1 MGKPEI
7 LWYIPHLICTLV
19 IGLAFGG
26 VIANT
31 YYPKIIIE
39 EIEPTTVTIAI
50 GHGFHYSMPIIME
63 HFDLVEKYSDNLVNL
78 EIVALKADAITEG
91 LIGGSLQFG
100 MRSGVAVLKNIDSG
114 APFQMLISVGSKER
128 ELWTSDPNITSV
140 ADIPEGTKVATV
152 TPTAIQTIGMTLALG
167 RLGRTL
173 DYIEPLYLTH
183 VDAYQMMVT
192 GELTLDYTGA
202 PYTARYASEPD
213 KYHMI
218 ATDTEMFGMKMP
230 ATTLYATK
238 DYLQKSPQ
246 VISCV
251 ISAWLEATGWI
262 RANGEDAALIVA
274 GFYGDPLD
282 TAYDDWLGA
291 KITFDP
297 TFGIADLPRLSEILY
312 ENDVIGRTY
321 SAEEILY
328 PVGRAYP

>member
-1 MGKPEI
+1 MIKTGI
-7 LWYIPHLICTLV
+7 RGYIPYLICALV
-19 IGLAFGG
+19 IGLVFGG
-26 VIANT
+26 IIAYT
-31 YYPKIIIE
+31 YYPKILIE

-63 HFDLVEKYSDNLVNL
+63 YFDLVEKYSGDLVNL

-91 LIGGSLQFG
+91 LLGGSLQFG

-114 APFQMLISVGSKER
+114 APFKMLISVGSKER
-128 ELWTSDPNITSV
+128 ELWTSDPNINSV
-140 ADIPEGTKVATV
+140 ADIPEGTKVGTV

-183 VDAYQMMVT
+183 VDAYQMMIT
-192 GELTLDYTGA
+192 GELTVDYTGA

-213 KYHMI
+213 KYHML

-230 ATTLYATK
+230 ATTLYATE
-238 DYLQKSPQ
+238 DYLQKNPK

-262 RANGEDAALIVA
+262 RVNGEEAALIVA

-312 ENDVIGRTY
+312 ENDVISKTY
-321 SAEEILY
+321 SAEEILH

>member
-1 MGKPEI
+1 MSKPEI
-7 LWYIPHLICTLV
+7 FWYIPHLISVLF
-19 IGLAFGG
+19 IGLAFGF

-63 HFDLVEKYSDNLVNL
+63 NFDLVEKYSDNLVNL

-128 ELWTSDPNITSV
+128 ELWTSDPNINSV

-152 TPTAIQTIGMTLALG
+152 TPTAIQTIGMTLALR

-312 ENDVIGRTY
+312 ENGVIGRTY